1 MTSGSHFFS
10 ALDSNIF
17 NTSVLQYRTTTSM
30 FSVMLIASAASSL
43 ALLSVS
49 CAHSQARAYHQRRGR
64 MRD

>member
-1 MTSGSHFFS
+1 
-10 ALDSNIF
+10 
-17 NTSVLQYRTTTSM
+17 VLQYRTTTSM